1 MIYAILISILIMVI
15 LFLLFARKDKYN
27 GLLRVSKQIEEL
39 NTAIEA
45 KNKELENRLEKG
57 GTGENAPFLTGT
69 MSMTFPATLLFLAI
83 MTPPVIFCFL
93 YLNG

>member
-39 NTAIEA
+39 NAAIEA
-45 KNKELENRLEKG
+45 KNKLRFFIN
-57 GTGENAPFLTGT
+57 
-69 MSMTFPATLLFLAI
+69 
-83 MTPPVIFCFL
+83 
-93 YLNG
+93 